1 MEAAKFTLEG
11 DKIKA
16 KVNDCPSISR
26 EQSAQHMSRD
36 VYSGVATMLAL
47 CAGLACSLTLR
58 VLVDVWSYF
67 VPAGPTTSVSTVMG
81 RNLSALC
88 RSVGTTLV
96 KEPFWGQIAFTQIYL
111 WWGGLFPFLFAN
123 FS

>member
-16 KVNDCPSISR
+16 KVNDRPSISS

-36 VYSGVATMLAL
+36 FYSGVATLLAR
-47 CAGLACSLTLR
+47 CAGLTCSLTLR

-67 VPAGPTTSVSTVMG
+67 VPAGLTTSVSTVMG

-88 RSVGTTLV
+88 RSVGTTFV
-96 KEPFWGQIAFTQIYL
+96 KEPYWGQIAFTQIYL
-111 WWGGLFPFLFAN
+111 R
-123 FS
+123 